1 MSDLGDHARDLHH
14 RAINWPATG
23 RGPLTEALTA
33 TLERLEQLEQ
43 LPPAPSSQDPRDLLY
58 LLTSQGL
65 AMGGMGVTYPGAVT
79 LAARALALVV
89 AGDRAETRDPSSGSE
104 AA

>member
-23 RGPLTEALTA
+23 RGPLTEAITA
-33 TLERLEQLEQ
+33 TLTRLEQLEQ

-65 AMGGMGVTYPGAVT
+65 AMRGMGITHHGAVT
-79 LAARALALVV
+79 LAARALALVDV
-89 AGDRAETRDPSSGSE
+89 VDRAEMLDPSSGSE